1 MTRFL
6 SLLKKEL
13 LQLVK
18 NPKTRAT
25 VFVPPLLQLFLLGYA
40 ATMDLKKVPFAVLD
54 RANTSES
61 RAAVARFAASD
72 VFDFKGTLA
81 DESALKRCMDEKR
94 IKLALS
100 FASDG
105 STQIIADG
113 RNTTSANTAIGYAQ
127 EILGGRVSARSSR
140 LQIRGWFNPNYNAR
154 WFMVPCLLAILVLLA
169 LTLLVALSLA
179 REREEGTLDQLR
191 LTPFTPVQIL
201 AAKGLSGVIVGLCQL
216 ALCLVVV
223 KFHFRI
229 PYVSSWGLL
238 LALFVCFLAAAVGM
252 GLLVSV
258 YSRNLQQAMILT
270 FLFAIP
276 LAMLSGMATPVA
288 CMPDFLQKVVLL
300 NPVRWA
306 IDALQRLFLE
316 GATFA
321 DVWPSYAI
329 LAAIGSFAF
338 ILSARHFRQR

>member
-1 MTRFL
+1 MKRFL
-6 SLLKKEL
+6 ALLKKEL

-25 VFVPPLLQLFLLGYA
+25 VFIPPLLQLFLLGYA
-40 ATMDLKKVPFAVLD
+40 ATMDLTSVPFAVLD
-54 RANTSES
+54 RTHTSET
-61 RAAVARFAASD
+61 REAVTRLAASG
-72 VFDFKGTLA
+72 VFDFAGTLA
-81 DESALKRCMDEKR
+81 DEAALKRCMDERR
-94 IKLALS
+94 IRLALC
-100 FASDG
+100 FAPDG
-105 STQIIADG
+105 AAQVIADG

-127 EILGGRVSARSSR
+127 AILRGQSGRAPTV
-140 LQIRGWFNPNYNAR
+140 RGWFNPNYNAR

-191 LTPFTPVQIL
+191 LTPFSPTQIL
-201 AAKGLSGVIVGLCQL
+201 LAKGLSGVVVGFCQC

-229 PYVSSWGLL
+229 PYVSSAWLLPML
-238 LALFVCFLAAAVGM
+238 LACFLMAAVGL

-258 YSRNLQQAMILT
+258 CSRNLQQAMIMT

-288 CMPDFLQKVVLL
+288 CMPDVLQKVVAL

-306 IDALQRLFLE
+306 IEALQRLFLE
-316 GATFA
+316 GANFA
-321 DVWPSYAI
+321 DIAPACAI
-329 LAAIGSFAF
+329 LAAVGLGSFAIAVCRF
-338 ILSARHFRQR
+338 RHA

>member
-1 MTRFL
+1 
-6 SLLKKEL
+6 
-13 LQLVK
+13 
-18 NPKTRAT
+18 
-25 VFVPPLLQLFLLGYA
+25 
-40 ATMDLKKVPFAVLD
+40 
-54 RANTSES
+54 
-61 RAAVARFAASD
+61 
-72 VFDFKGTLA
+72 
-81 DESALKRCMDEKR
+81 
-94 IKLALS
+94 
-100 FASDG
+100 
-105 STQIIADG
+105 
-113 RNTTSANTAIGYAQ
+113 
-127 EILGGRVSARSSR
+127 
-140 LQIRGWFNPNYNAR
+140 
-154 WFMVPCLLAILVLLA
+154 MVPCLLAILVLLA

-329 LAAIGSFAF
+329 LAGIGSLAF
-338 ILSARHFRQR
+338 ILAAVRFCRK

>member
-1 MTRFL
+1 M
-6 SLLKKEL
+6 
-13 LQLVK
+13 
-18 NPKTRAT
+18 
-25 VFVPPLLQLFLLGYA
+25 
-40 ATMDLKKVPFAVLD
+40 
-54 RANTSES
+54 
-61 RAAVARFAASD
+61 
-72 VFDFKGTLA
+72 
-81 DESALKRCMDEKR
+81 
-94 IKLALS
+94 
-100 FASDG
+100 
-105 STQIIADG
+105 
-113 RNTTSANTAIGYAQ
+113 
-127 EILGGRVSARSSR
+127 
-140 LQIRGWFNPNYNAR
+140 
-154 WFMVPCLLAILVLLA
+154 
-169 LTLLVALSLA
+169 
-179 REREEGTLDQLR
+179 
-191 LTPFTPVQIL
+191 
-201 AAKGLSGVIVGLCQL
+201 IVGLCQL
-216 ALCLVVV
+216 ALCLLVV

-238 LALFVCFLAAAVGM
+238 FALFVCFLVAAVGM

-338 ILSARHFRQR
+338 ILAARHFRQR

>member
-1 MTRFL
+1 
-6 SLLKKEL
+6 
-13 LQLVK
+13 
-18 NPKTRAT
+18 
-25 VFVPPLLQLFLLGYA
+25 
-40 ATMDLKKVPFAVLD
+40 
-54 RANTSES
+54 
-61 RAAVARFAASD
+61 
-72 VFDFKGTLA
+72 
-81 DESALKRCMDEKR
+81 
-94 IKLALS
+94 
-100 FASDG
+100 
-105 STQIIADG
+105 
-113 RNTTSANTAIGYAQ
+113 
-127 EILGGRVSARSSR
+127 
-140 LQIRGWFNPNYNAR
+140 
-154 WFMVPCLLAILVLLA
+154 MVPCLLAILVLLA

-223 KFHFRI
+223 KFHFHI

-238 LALFVCFLAAAVGM
+238 LALFVCFLVAAVGM

-329 LAAIGSFAF
+329 LAAIGSLAF
-338 ILSARHFRQR
+338 ILAAVRFCRK

>member
-61 RAAVARFAASD
+61 REAVARFAASD
-72 VFDFKGTLA
+72 VFDFKGTFA
-81 DESALKRCMDEKR
+81 DESALKRCMDGKR

-252 GLLVSV
+252 GLLASV

-329 LAAIGSFAF
+329 LAGIGSLAF
-338 ILSARHFRQR
+338 ILAARHFRQR

>member
-61 RAAVARFAASD
+61 REAVARFAASD
-72 VFDFKGTLA
+72 VFDFRGTLA
-81 DESALKRCMDEKR
+81 DEASLKRCMDEKR

-338 ILSARHFRQR
+338 ILAAVRFCRK

>member
-127 EILGGRVSARSSR
+127 EILGGRASARSSR

-338 ILSARHFRQR
+338 ILAARHFRQR